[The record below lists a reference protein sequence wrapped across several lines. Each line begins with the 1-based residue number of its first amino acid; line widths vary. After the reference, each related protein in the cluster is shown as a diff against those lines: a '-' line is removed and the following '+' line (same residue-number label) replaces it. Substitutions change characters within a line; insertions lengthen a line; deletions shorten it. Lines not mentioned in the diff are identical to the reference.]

1 MVAEVKKIRRPLFLG
16 IFAYVATIFINKST
30 QLTGKT
36 IRLPHNIWYTNLN
49 ILPRIG
55 VERLMHKMRFFQSVQ
70 FKLVIMYLLLIIV
83 AMQVIG
89 AYFVRELEGQL
100 EKNFQDSITNSITL
114 LDYNAR
120 EEIIKNSDNS
130 VKLQNDIRE
139 LLVDFSRASSNLIEV
154 RIVDDK
160 GKILGT
166 SNLNNQG
173 IVGQKSN
180 DPLVKRTL
188 SLGTTSE
195 DKIYKDESNKNN
207 RVWVN
212 VSSIKN
218 KGKVI
223 GAIYLVADI
232 ESVYKQVDDITNIFI
247 TGTLIAMI
255 ITAVLGILLSRTI
268 TKPIVE
274 MKRQAYAMARG
285 NYSRKVKVYGV
296 DEIGELADSF
306 NTLTK
311 RVQEAQAMTEGER
324 RKLSS
329 VLAYMTDGVIATDR
343 RGKVILINTPAEKML
358 RVKHESANGRSIID
372 VLDIGDTYQFED
384 LMEVDGSLT
393 MDRST
398 LDKPYVLRANFSV
411 IQRETGFNN
420 GVIAV
425 LHDITDQEKVDQERR
440 DFVSNVSHELRTP
453 LTSMHSYLEALSDG
467 AWEDK
472 EIAPR
477 FLEVTQNE
485 TERMIR
491 LVNDLL
497 KLSRMD
503 GGREQL
509 EKSFVN
515 FTDFFN
521 HIIDRFEMMKKE
533 TIMFKRHIP
542 REPVIIEIDEDK
554 VMQVLD
560 NIISNANKYSP
571 DGGRIS
577 FYLKKFEDEIEVS
590 IADEGLGVPDEDL
603 ANVFDRFFRVDKAR
617 SREMGGTGLGLA
629 IAREVIEAHG
639 GRIWAERNKTKGT
652 IIKFTLPYSDLP
664 EDDWE

>member
-1 MVAEVKKIRRPLFLG
+1 
-16 IFAYVATIFINKST
+16 
-30 QLTGKT
+30 
-36 IRLPHNIWYTNLN
+36 
-49 ILPRIG
+49 
-55 VERLMHKMRFFQSVQ
+55 MHKMRFFQSVQ

-139 LLVDFSRASSNLIEV
+139 LLVDYSRASSNLIEV

-218 KGKVI
+218 KGQVI

-268 TKPIVE
+268 TKPIIE

-497 KLSRMD
+497 KLSRMG

>member
-1 MVAEVKKIRRPLFLG
+1 MG
-16 IFAYVATIFINKST
+16 IFAYLVTIFINKST

-139 LLVDFSRASSNLIEV
+139 LLVDYSRASSNLIEV

-195 DKIYKDESNKNN
+195 NKIYKDESNKNN

-218 KGKVI
+218 KGQVI

-639 GRIWAERNKTKGT
+639 GRIWAERNKNKGT

>member
-1 MVAEVKKIRRPLFLG
+1 MG
-16 IFAYVATIFINKST
+16 IFAYLGTIFINKST

-36 IRLPHNIWYTNLN
+36 IRLHHNIWYTNLN

-100 EKNFQDSITNSITL
+100 EKNFQDSITNSITF

-139 LLVDFSRASSNLIEV
+139 LLVDYSRASSNLIEV

-218 KGKVI
+218 KGQVI

-268 TKPIVE
+268 TKPIIE

>member
-1 MVAEVKKIRRPLFLG
+1 
-16 IFAYVATIFINKST
+16 
-30 QLTGKT
+30 
-36 IRLPHNIWYTNLN
+36 
-49 ILPRIG
+49 
-55 VERLMHKMRFFQSVQ
+55 MHKMRFFQSVQ

-139 LLVDFSRASSNLIEV
+139 LLVDYSRASSNLIVV

-218 KGKVI
+218 KGQVI

-268 TKPIVE
+268 TKPIIE

>member
-1 MVAEVKKIRRPLFLG
+1 
-16 IFAYVATIFINKST
+16 
-30 QLTGKT
+30 
-36 IRLPHNIWYTNLN
+36 
-49 ILPRIG
+49 
-55 VERLMHKMRFFQSVQ
+55 
-70 FKLVIMYLLLIIV
+70 MYPP
-83 AMQVIG
+83 
-89 AYFVRELEGQL
+89 
-100 EKNFQDSITNSITL
+100 S
-114 LDYNAR
+114 
-120 EEIIKNSDNS
+120 
-130 VKLQNDIRE
+130 
-139 LLVDFSRASSNLIEV
+139 
-154 RIVDDK
+154 
-160 GKILGT
+160 
-166 SNLNNQG
+166 
-173 IVGQKSN
+173 
-180 DPLVKRTL
+180 
-188 SLGTTSE
+188 
-195 DKIYKDESNKNN
+195 
-207 RVWVN
+207 
-212 VSSIKN
+212 KN
-218 KGKVI
+218 KGQVI

-521 HIIDRFEMMKKE
+521 HIIDRFEMMKK
-533 TIMFKRHIP
+533 K
-542 REPVIIEIDEDK
+542 
-554 VMQVLD
+554 QSC
-560 NIISNANKYSP
+560 SNAIFQENQSSSK
-571 DGGRIS
+571 
-577 FYLKKFEDEIEVS
+577 LMK
-590 IADEGLGVPDEDL
+590 
-603 ANVFDRFFRVDKAR
+603 
-617 SREMGGTGLGLA
+617 
-629 IAREVIEAHG
+629 
-639 GRIWAERNKTKGT
+639 
-652 IIKFTLPYSDLP
+652 IK
-664 EDDWE
+664 

>member
-1 MVAEVKKIRRPLFLG
+1 MG
-16 IFAYVATIFINKST
+16 IFACLVTIFINKST

-139 LLVDFSRASSNLIEV
+139 LLVDYSRASSNLIEV

-218 KGKVI
+218 KGQVI

-639 GRIWAERNKTKGT
+639 GRIWAERNKNKGT

>member
-1 MVAEVKKIRRPLFLG
+1 MG
-16 IFAYVATIFINKST
+16 IFAYLVTIFINKST

-36 IRLPHNIWYTNLN
+36 IRLHHSIWYTNLN

-139 LLVDFSRASSNLIEV
+139 LLVDYSRASSNLIEV

-218 KGKVI
+218 KGQVI

-268 TKPIVE
+268 TKPIIE

>member
-1 MVAEVKKIRRPLFLG
+1 
-16 IFAYVATIFINKST
+16 
-30 QLTGKT
+30 
-36 IRLPHNIWYTNLN
+36 
-49 ILPRIG
+49 
-55 VERLMHKMRFFQSVQ
+55 MHKMRFFQSVQ

-139 LLVDFSRASSNLIEV
+139 LLVDYSRASSNLIEV

-218 KGKVI
+218 KGQVI

-268 TKPIVE
+268 TKPIIE

-617 SREMGGTGLGLA
+617 SREMVGTGLGLA

>member
-1 MVAEVKKIRRPLFLG
+1 
-16 IFAYVATIFINKST
+16 
-30 QLTGKT
+30 
-36 IRLPHNIWYTNLN
+36 
-49 ILPRIG
+49 
-55 VERLMHKMRFFQSVQ
+55 
-70 FKLVIMYLLLIIV
+70 
-83 AMQVIG
+83 
-89 AYFVRELEGQL
+89 
-100 EKNFQDSITNSITL
+100 TNSITL

-139 LLVDFSRASSNLIEV
+139 LLVDYSRASSNLIEV

-218 KGKVI
+218 KGQVI

-268 TKPIVE
+268 TKPIIE

>member
-1 MVAEVKKIRRPLFLG
+1 
-16 IFAYVATIFINKST
+16 
-30 QLTGKT
+30 
-36 IRLPHNIWYTNLN
+36 
-49 ILPRIG
+49 
-55 VERLMHKMRFFQSVQ
+55 MHKMRFFQSVQ

-139 LLVDFSRASSNLIEV
+139 LLVDYSRASSNLIEV

-218 KGKVI
+218 KGQVI

-268 TKPIVE
+268 TKPIIE

-664 EDDWE
+664 EDDRE

>member
-1 MVAEVKKIRRPLFLG
+1 
-16 IFAYVATIFINKST
+16 
-30 QLTGKT
+30 
-36 IRLPHNIWYTNLN
+36 
-49 ILPRIG
+49 
-55 VERLMHKMRFFQSVQ
+55 MHKMRFFQSVQ

-139 LLVDFSRASSNLIEV
+139 LLVDYSRASSNLIEV

-218 KGKVI
+218 KGQVI

-247 TGTLIAMI
+247 TRTLIAMI

-268 TKPIVE
+268 TKPIIE

>member
-1 MVAEVKKIRRPLFLG
+1 MG
-16 IFAYVATIFINKST
+16 IFAYLVTIFINKST

-139 LLVDFSRASSNLIEV
+139 LLVDYSRASSNLIEV

-218 KGKVI
+218 KGQVI

-629 IAREVIEAHG
+629 IAREVIEAHD
-639 GRIWAERNKTKGT
+639 GRIWAERNKNKGT

>member
-1 MVAEVKKIRRPLFLG
+1 MG
-16 IFAYVATIFINKST
+16 IFAYLVTIFINKST

-139 LLVDFSRASSNLIEV
+139 LLVDYSRASSNLIEV

-218 KGKVI
+218 KGQVI

-285 NYSRKVKVYGV
+285 NYSRKVKVYSV

-639 GRIWAERNKTKGT
+639 GRIWAERNKNKGT

>member
-1 MVAEVKKIRRPLFLG
+1 MG
-16 IFAYVATIFINKST
+16 IFAYLVTIFINKST

-36 IRLPHNIWYTNLN
+36 IRLHHNIWYTNLN

-139 LLVDFSRASSNLIEV
+139 LLVDYSRASSNLIEV

-218 KGKVI
+218 KGQVI

-268 TKPIVE
+268 TKPIIE

-324 RKLSS
+324 RNLSS

>member
-1 MVAEVKKIRRPLFLG
+1 
-16 IFAYVATIFINKST
+16 
-30 QLTGKT
+30 
-36 IRLPHNIWYTNLN
+36 
-49 ILPRIG
+49 
-55 VERLMHKMRFFQSVQ
+55 MHKMRFFQSVQ

-139 LLVDFSRASSNLIEV
+139 LLVDYSRASSNLIEV

-218 KGKVI
+218 KGQVI

-296 DEIGELADSF
+296 DEIGELAESF

-639 GRIWAERNKTKGT
+639 GRIWAERNKNKGT

>member
-1 MVAEVKKIRRPLFLG
+1 
-16 IFAYVATIFINKST
+16 
-30 QLTGKT
+30 
-36 IRLPHNIWYTNLN
+36 
-49 ILPRIG
+49 
-55 VERLMHKMRFFQSVQ
+55 MHKMRFFQSVQ

-255 ITAVLGILLSRTI
+255 ITAVLGSLLSRTI

-398 LDKPYVLRANFSV
+398 FDKPYVLRANFSV

>member
-1 MVAEVKKIRRPLFLG
+1 M
-16 IFAYVATIFINKST
+16 YVSWKGNW
-30 QLTGKT
+30 
-36 IRLPHNIWYTNLN
+36 R
-49 ILPRIG
+49 
-55 VERLMHKMRFFQSVQ
+55 
-70 FKLVIMYLLLIIV
+70 
-83 AMQVIG
+83 
-89 AYFVRELEGQL
+89 
-100 EKNFQDSITNSITL
+100 KNFQDSITNSITL

-139 LLVDFSRASSNLIEV
+139 LLVDYSRASSNLIEV

-218 KGKVI
+218 KGQVI

-268 TKPIVE
+268 TKPIIE

>member
-1 MVAEVKKIRRPLFLG
+1 LG
-16 IFAYVATIFINKST
+16 IFAYLGTIFINKST

-36 IRLPHNIWYTNLN
+36 IRLHHNIWYTNLN

-139 LLVDFSRASSNLIEV
+139 LLVDYSRASSNLIEV

-218 KGKVI
+218 KGQVI

-268 TKPIVE
+268 TKPIIE

>member
-1 MVAEVKKIRRPLFLG
+1 MG
-16 IFAYVATIFINKST
+16 IFAYLVTIFINKST

-139 LLVDFSRASSNLIEV
+139 LLVDYSRASSNLIEV

-218 KGKVI
+218 KGQVI

-274 MKRQAYAMARG
+274 MKRQVYAMARG

-639 GRIWAERNKTKGT
+639 GRIWAERNKNKGT

>member
-1 MVAEVKKIRRPLFLG
+1 MG
-16 IFAYVATIFINKST
+16 IFAYLVTIFINKST

-139 LLVDFSRASSNLIEV
+139 LLVDYSRASSNLIEV

-218 KGKVI
+218 KGQVI

-617 SREMGGTGLGLA
+617 AREMGGTGLGLA

-639 GRIWAERNKTKGT
+639 GRIWAERNKNKGT

>member
-1 MVAEVKKIRRPLFLG
+1 
-16 IFAYVATIFINKST
+16 
-30 QLTGKT
+30 
-36 IRLPHNIWYTNLN
+36 
-49 ILPRIG
+49 
-55 VERLMHKMRFFQSVQ
+55 MHKMRFFQSVQ

-139 LLVDFSRASSNLIEV
+139 LLVDYSRASSNLIEV

-180 DPLVKRTL
+180 DLLVKRTL

-218 KGKVI
+218 KGQVI

-639 GRIWAERNKTKGT
+639 GRIWAERNKNKGT

>member
-1 MVAEVKKIRRPLFLG
+1 M
-16 IFAYVATIFINKST
+16 T
-30 QLTGKT
+30 QITGKT

-139 LLVDFSRASSNLIEV
+139 LLVDYSRASSNIIEV

-166 SNLNNQG
+166 SNLDNQG

-218 KGKVI
+218 KGQVI

-268 TKPIVE
+268 TKPIIE

-472 EIAPR
+472 EIALR

-542 REPVIIEIDEDK
+542 KEPVIIEIDEDK

-639 GRIWAERNKTKGT
+639 GRIWAERNKSKGT

>member
-1 MVAEVKKIRRPLFLG
+1 MG
-16 IFAYVATIFINKST
+16 IFAYLVTIFINKST

-36 IRLPHNIWYTNLN
+36 IRLHHNIWYTNLN

-139 LLVDFSRASSNLIEV
+139 LLVDYSRASSNLIEV

-218 KGKVI
+218 KGQVI

-255 ITAVLGILLSRTI
+255 ITTVLGILLSRTI
-268 TKPIVE
+268 TKPIIE

>member
-1 MVAEVKKIRRPLFLG
+1 MG
-16 IFAYVATIFINKST
+16 IFAYLVTIFINKST

-139 LLVDFSRASSNLIEV
+139 LLVDYSRASSNLIEV

-218 KGKVI
+218 KGQVI

-639 GRIWAERNKTKGT
+639 GRIWAERNNNKGT

>member
-1 MVAEVKKIRRPLFLG
+1 MG
-16 IFAYVATIFINKST
+16 IFAYLGTIFINKLT

-36 IRLPHNIWYTNLN
+36 IRLHHNIWYTNLN

-139 LLVDFSRASSNLIEV
+139 LLVDYSRASSNLIEV

-218 KGKVI
+218 KGQVI

-268 TKPIVE
+268 TKPIIE

>member
-1 MVAEVKKIRRPLFLG
+1 
-16 IFAYVATIFINKST
+16 
-30 QLTGKT
+30 
-36 IRLPHNIWYTNLN
+36 
-49 ILPRIG
+49 
-55 VERLMHKMRFFQSVQ
+55 MHKMRFFQSVQ

-114 LDYNAR
+114 CDYNAR

-139 LLVDFSRASSNLIEV
+139 LLVDYSRASSNLIEV

-218 KGKVI
+218 KGQVI

-268 TKPIVE
+268 TKPIIE

>member
-1 MVAEVKKIRRPLFLG
+1 
-16 IFAYVATIFINKST
+16 
-30 QLTGKT
+30 
-36 IRLPHNIWYTNLN
+36 
-49 ILPRIG
+49 
-55 VERLMHKMRFFQSVQ
+55 MHKMRFFQSVQ

-139 LLVDFSRASSNLIEV
+139 LLVDYSRASSNLIEV

-218 KGKVI
+218 KGQVI

-639 GRIWAERNKTKGT
+639 GRIWAERNKNKGT

-664 EDDWE
+664 EDDWES

>member
-1 MVAEVKKIRRPLFLG
+1 
-16 IFAYVATIFINKST
+16 
-30 QLTGKT
+30 
-36 IRLPHNIWYTNLN
+36 
-49 ILPRIG
+49 
-55 VERLMHKMRFFQSVQ
+55 MHKMRFFQSVQ

-139 LLVDFSRASSNLIEV
+139 LLVDYSRASSNLIEV

-188 SLGTTSE
+188 SLGTTYE

-218 KGKVI
+218 KGQVI

-639 GRIWAERNKTKGT
+639 GRIWAERNKNKGT

>member
-1 MVAEVKKIRRPLFLG
+1 MG
-16 IFAYVATIFINKST
+16 IFAYLVTIFINKST

-100 EKNFQDSITNSITL
+100 EKNFQDYITNSITL

-139 LLVDFSRASSNLIEV
+139 LLVDYSRASSNLIEV

-218 KGKVI
+218 KGQVI

-639 GRIWAERNKTKGT
+639 GRIWAERNKNKGT

>member
-1 MVAEVKKIRRPLFLG
+1 
-16 IFAYVATIFINKST
+16 
-30 QLTGKT
+30 
-36 IRLPHNIWYTNLN
+36 
-49 ILPRIG
+49 
-55 VERLMHKMRFFQSVQ
+55 MHKMRFFQSVQ

-139 LLVDFSRASSNLIEV
+139 LLVDYSRASSNLIEV

-218 KGKVI
+218 KGQVI

-268 TKPIVE
+268 TKPIIE

-515 FTDFFN
+515 FMDFFN

>member
-1 MVAEVKKIRRPLFLG
+1 MG
-16 IFAYVATIFINKST
+16 IFAYLVTIFINKST

-83 AMQVIG
+83 AMHVIG

-139 LLVDFSRASSNLIEV
+139 LLVDYSRASSNLIEV

-218 KGKVI
+218 KGQVI

-639 GRIWAERNKTKGT
+639 GRIWAERNKNKGT

>member
-1 MVAEVKKIRRPLFLG
+1 
-16 IFAYVATIFINKST
+16 
-30 QLTGKT
+30 
-36 IRLPHNIWYTNLN
+36 
-49 ILPRIG
+49 
-55 VERLMHKMRFFQSVQ
+55 MHKMRFFQSVQ

-139 LLVDFSRASSNLIEV
+139 LLVDYSRASSNLIEV

-218 KGKVI
+218 KGQVI

-515 FTDFFN
+515 FTYFFN

-639 GRIWAERNKTKGT
+639 GRIWAERNKNKGT

>member
-1 MVAEVKKIRRPLFLG
+1 
-16 IFAYVATIFINKST
+16 
-30 QLTGKT
+30 
-36 IRLPHNIWYTNLN
+36 
-49 ILPRIG
+49 
-55 VERLMHKMRFFQSVQ
+55 MHKMRFFQSVQ

-139 LLVDFSRASSNLIEV
+139 LLVDYSRASSNLIEV

-218 KGKVI
+218 KGQVI

-329 VLAYMTDGVIATDR
+329 VLAYMIDGVIATDR

-639 GRIWAERNKTKGT
+639 GRIWAERNKNKGT

>member
-1 MVAEVKKIRRPLFLG
+1 
-16 IFAYVATIFINKST
+16 
-30 QLTGKT
+30 
-36 IRLPHNIWYTNLN
+36 
-49 ILPRIG
+49 
-55 VERLMHKMRFFQSVQ
+55 
-70 FKLVIMYLLLIIV
+70 
-83 AMQVIG
+83 
-89 AYFVRELEGQL
+89 
-100 EKNFQDSITNSITL
+100 NFQDSITNSITL

-139 LLVDFSRASSNLIEV
+139 LLVDYSRASSNLIEV

-218 KGKVI
+218 KGQVI

-268 TKPIVE
+268 TKPIIE

>member
-1 MVAEVKKIRRPLFLG
+1 
-16 IFAYVATIFINKST
+16 
-30 QLTGKT
+30 
-36 IRLPHNIWYTNLN
+36 
-49 ILPRIG
+49 
-55 VERLMHKMRFFQSVQ
+55 MHKMRFFQSVQ

-139 LLVDFSRASSNLIEV
+139 LLVDYSRASSNLIEV

-218 KGKVI
+218 KGQVI

-268 TKPIVE
+268 TKPIIE

-311 RVQEAQAMTEGER
+311 RVQAAQAMTEGER

-440 DFVSNVSHELRTP
+440 DFVSNVAHELRTP

>member
-1 MVAEVKKIRRPLFLG
+1 
-16 IFAYVATIFINKST
+16 
-30 QLTGKT
+30 
-36 IRLPHNIWYTNLN
+36 
-49 ILPRIG
+49 
-55 VERLMHKMRFFQSVQ
+55 
-70 FKLVIMYLLLIIV
+70 
-83 AMQVIG
+83 MQVIG

-139 LLVDFSRASSNLIEV
+139 LLVDYSRASSNLIEV

-218 KGKVI
+218 KGQVI

-268 TKPIVE
+268 TKPIIE

>member
-1 MVAEVKKIRRPLFLG
+1 
-16 IFAYVATIFINKST
+16 
-30 QLTGKT
+30 
-36 IRLPHNIWYTNLN
+36 
-49 ILPRIG
+49 
-55 VERLMHKMRFFQSVQ
+55 
-70 FKLVIMYLLLIIV
+70 
-83 AMQVIG
+83 
-89 AYFVRELEGQL
+89 EGQL

-139 LLVDFSRASSNLIEV
+139 LLVDYSRASSNLIEV

-218 KGKVI
+218 KGQVI

-268 TKPIVE
+268 TKPIIE

>member
-1 MVAEVKKIRRPLFLG
+1 M
-16 IFAYVATIFINKST
+16 T
-30 QLTGKT
+30 QIIGKT

-139 LLVDFSRASSNLIEV
+139 LLVDYSRASSNIIEV

-166 SNLNNQG
+166 SNLDNQG

-218 KGKVI
+218 KGQVI

-268 TKPIVE
+268 TKPIIE

-542 REPVIIEIDEDK
+542 KEPVIIEIDEDK

-639 GRIWAERNKTKGT
+639 GRIWAERNKSKGT